1 MGKARIVSGGEDGQY
16 TVELLHNRDRINAEI
31 ETLNARITALEEEVA
46 PLETEREE
54 LVAERNAIASEI
66 DQAVDSAAEDEIPD
80 VEALLVELSQVSA
93 QIQSIDV
100 RIAMLQGR
108 ILQAKQRRTMLQ
120 SIPADPQQS
129 AWCAD
134 FTEDLTG
141 EVGTVD
147 LPGEG
152 AVGEFLTW
160 RRVIVRPGYGGA
172 ASYAAGRDGQM
183 HFREGQSPEQAFFNA
198 AILPGW
204 QKWKPLHRI
213 GTITAVDENEDTCTL
228 NLQSEDSSA
237 QSLLIDPPS
246 GSLTLTGVPIEY
258 MDCNSRAFEVGDRV
272 LVEFQG
278 QNWDQPK
285 VIGFEKEPKPCG
297 CDFPF
302 GAMAKPLTPA
312 QQGSRAQCYILKTS
326 EQICIDSAYIGTVSG
341 TRHQVAIYRAVP
353 DEPEAYYRMPFRY
366 GELLWEGMT
375 QHSDELGGL
384 SQMSVNP
391 PIVIDADEYIMIA
404 AWAQWTEFQ
413 NRPYGLVAKSE
424 HPQAPPSWASELHP
438 MPGATGTSVDMGW
451 WPAAPA
457 PYGSSPA
464 WSIPGAE
471 GMVGRQPYDGAWQ
484 GDGQGGM
491 MPREDQFEYRFG
503 INRKREEIEDN
514 E

>member
-204 QKWKPLHRI
+204 QKWMPLHRI
-213 GTITAVDENEDTCTL
+213 GTITAVDKAADTCSL

-237 QSLLIDPPS
+237 QSLLIDSPDLQYA
-246 GSLTLTGVPIEY
+246 LTNVPVEY
-258 MDCNSRAFEVGDRV
+258 MECNAEVFEIGDRV
-272 LVEFQG
+272 LIEFASRS
-278 QNWDQPK
+278 WSSPK
-285 VIGFEKEPKPCG
+285 VIGFESSPRPCPE
-297 CDFPF
+297 DFAVFLREFRVRVPND
-302 GAMAKPLTPA
+302 AA
-312 QQGSRAQCYILKTS
+312 RI
-326 EQICIDSAYIGTVSG
+326 QICSGSDITRDECESGDWGGATIAYSPELEIQGRLADNHLNFMRVVHATGFGSENGAVNGGYVHGVVSG
-341 TRHQVAIYRAVP
+341 TPVETAEGLAYPQVALDYYFNNYRGCYLVQGSVYSMCMSASSFNLIWSPVLSIN
-353 DEPEAYYRMPFRY
+353 DITNFEAAGTTYSPVGFMYV
-366 GELLWEGMT
+366 E
-375 QHSDELGGL
+375 
-384 SQMSVNP
+384 NP
-391 PIVIDADEYIMIA
+391 PQSTGQQNISIA
-404 AWAQWTEFQ
+404 I
-413 NRPYGLVAKSE
+413 G
-424 HPQAPPSWASELHP
+424 
-438 MPGATGTSVDMGW
+438 
-451 WPAAPA
+451 
-457 PYGSSPA
+457 
-464 WSIPGAE
+464 
-471 GMVGRQPYDGAWQ
+471 
-484 GDGQGGM
+484 
-491 MPREDQFEYRFG
+491 FEPV
-503 INRKREEIEDN
+503 
-514 E
+514 

>member
-1 MGKARIVSGGEDGQY
+1 MGKARIVSGGTEGLY

-31 ETLNARITALEEEVA
+31 ETLNARITALEEELA

-152 AVGEFLTW
+152 TVGEFLTW

-204 QKWKPLHRI
+204 QKWMPLHRI
-213 GTITAVDENEDTCTL
+213 ATITAIDKAASTCVIGI
-228 NLQSEDSSA
+228 QSEDSSA
-237 QSLLIDPPS
+237 QNLNIDQWWQLS
-246 GSLTLTGVPIEY
+246 QANVPIEY
-258 MDCNSRAFEVGDRV
+258 MDCNAAPFEVGDRV

-278 QNWDQPK
+278 QRWDQPR
-285 VIGFEKEPKPCG
+285 VIGFESNPRPCDVLRIFDVDIRVNKNQSHAQPFTG
-297 CDFPF
+297 GGSVPCSGAAADIWYSRLPFSSSLPAEFLDIFYRHCDFSLSQPNYE
-302 GAMAKPLTPA
+302 TNC
-312 QQGSRAQCYILKTS
+312 RTT
-326 EQICIDSAYIGTVSG
+326 AYSLPSQEMVALEGMENDNISSG
-341 TRHQVAIYRAVP
+341 TWIRGQVVSS
-353 DEPEAYYRMPFRY
+353 F
-366 GELLWEGMT
+366 
-375 QHSDELGGL
+375 Q
-384 SQMSVNP
+384 
-391 PIVIDADEYIMIA
+391 EY
-404 AWAQWTEFQ
+404 
-413 NRPYGLVAKSE
+413 
-424 HPQAPPSWASELHP
+424 
-438 MPGATGTSVDMGW
+438 GATLYSGLEVDHSNYGWTSLYDPGGGRSIEACVSAGSVANVQQVII
-451 WPAAPA
+451 PAE
-457 PYGSSPA
+457 
-464 WSIPGAE
+464 SIPEIGFDGDTFEAVGFIRITHQSQSPE
-471 GMVGRQPYDGAWQ
+471 GRRITVAVLC
-484 GDGQGGM
+484 
-491 MPREDQFEYRFG
+491 
-503 INRKREEIEDN
+503 RKIDV
-514 E
+514 